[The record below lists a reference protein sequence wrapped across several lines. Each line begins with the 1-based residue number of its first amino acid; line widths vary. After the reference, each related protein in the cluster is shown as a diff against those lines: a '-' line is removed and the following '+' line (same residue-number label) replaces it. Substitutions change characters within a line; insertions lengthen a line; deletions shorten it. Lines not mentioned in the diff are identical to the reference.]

1 MDEWDWFAYIG
12 YLLVGAA
19 FSVTLYASITHVVG
33 LRRSATEMRAR
44 RWRYNIISATI
55 AAVWPISLPIAVV
68 LATASIMV
76 AGRKR

>member
-33 LRRSATEMRAR
+33 QRLSAAEMHAR
-44 RWRYNIISATI
+44 RWRYNIISALI

-68 LATASIMV
+68 LATASIM